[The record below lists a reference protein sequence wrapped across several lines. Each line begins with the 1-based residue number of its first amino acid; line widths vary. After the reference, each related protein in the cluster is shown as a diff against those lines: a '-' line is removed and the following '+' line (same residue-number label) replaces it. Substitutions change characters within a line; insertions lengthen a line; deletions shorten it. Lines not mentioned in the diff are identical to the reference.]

1 MFTQAVSNTAVLL
14 AVDLKLIFKVVPICY
29 SNVIHPEFLGRLLS
43 SRSIVG

>member
-29 SNVIHPEFLGRLLS
+29 IQMFYTPNPLEGY
-43 SRSIVG
+43 